1 MRLDSDRPAHPSPDT
16 APRSSTHPHRA
27 TRARSEENDPK
38 WRGTCSVSNQSIYA
52 IMHYGAA
59 LEPWPRQLDRKLD
72 RNSTGTR
79 QLDAQAHGASLD
91 KPRAQARQEL
101 STGARHR
108 AGSTGKASTAP
119 RRSLDS
125 STARQP
131 GLKAAR
137 VRLGRRGRSA
147 TAADIG
153 AMCAELTRT
162 HVNTL
167 IESLIRPSAPNTI
180 GNSTLA
186 LQALEPA
193 TLVTRWVSH
202 SCMTQGFE
210 PIVI

>member
-119 RRSLDS
+119 RQR
-125 STARQP
+125 A
-131 GLKAAR
+131 
-137 VRLGRRGRSA
+137 SA
-147 TAADIG
+147 TF
-153 AMCAELTRT
+153 LTRPSNDKFQAGR
-162 HVNTL
+162 HHPYMGEFERVNRFL
-167 IESLIRPSAPNTI
+167 FDRRMPFLHLVVSNRAPR
-180 GNSTLA
+180 S
-186 LQALEPA
+186 
-193 TLVTRWVSH
+193 R
-202 SCMTQGFE
+202 
-210 PIVI
+210 

>member
-1 MRLDSDRPAHPSPDT
+1 MRLDSDVRPAHPSPDT

-108 AGSTGKASTAP
+108 AGSTGKALTAPRQRASTAP
-119 RRSLDS
+119 RQRLDGA
-125 STARQP
+125 STARQLDNQ
-131 GLKAAR
+131 GSR
-137 VRLGRRGRSA
+137 RLGYGSGVGGVRPQRPISA
-147 TAADIG
+147 Q
-153 AMCAELTRT
+153 CVPNSQELT
-162 HVNTL
+162 
-167 IESLIRPSAPNTI
+167 SIR
-180 GNSTLA
+180 
-186 LQALEPA
+186 
-193 TLVTRWVSH
+193 
-202 SCMTQGFE
+202 
-210 PIVI
+210 